1 MHGNMLTMPHPES
14 VKTTHDSV
22 ADAGGEAGAG
32 TSNAGQPAP
41 QRPVRAV
48 LVLFVVAI
56 VLLPLAFLLTLR
68 EIDSRQMRLGA
79 EEIARIVTGIRG
91 YYATNVVE
99 RLQASGGQAVLSERY
114 KEVHGGIPIPA
125 TLSIE
130 LGDLIDRSNP
140 ENRIAYRFVS
150 DYPFPQRRAER
161 PTLDDFQTQ
170 ALQAFRQGEGKVFSR
185 EGGGWTGQGFYRL
198 ATPVVMQAGCVAC
211 HNAHPDSPKRD
222 WKLGDVRGIQE
233 VEVSAVDAVK
243 LADFRYLAVY
253 MTFVLL
259 ISVYSVGLYRR
270 QAEAVRR
277 SNVDLA
283 ASRERELQASQQLR
297 EKVDELTLLGAVVD
311 GSTFG
316 VTIADARQP
325 DFPLVYANPAFYAM
339 TGLAPQQVIGHNC
352 RFLKG
357 PETDPAVSAALGAA
371 VREGRPWTAELL
383 NYRAD
388 GQTFWNRLTLFPVG
402 GSPGRPNHFVGYQID
417 ITAVRAAQAEREQ
430 MMAEIQESQKLESLG
445 VLVAGVAHEVNNP
458 LGIALTAATHMA
470 QSAQDILTELKAHK
484 LVQED
489 LEAFLEDERVAF
501 DLIVANLKR
510 AADLVRSFKDVAAD
524 QADEHRR
531 EVQAAQFLATLT
543 TSLAPVIKR
552 ARCQLEL
559 AVDGDFSMVVDTGA
573 FAQLVTN
580 LVVNATVHAFDP
592 TDTEAPRRF
601 QLAARQVP
609 GSADIELSVQDNGVG
624 IPAALADRI
633 FEPFFTTRRG
643 QGGTGLGLFVVHRIA
658 TQNLGGSIRLEAV
671 EPRGTRFVIRFP
683 ARLEQETRT

>member
-1 MHGNMLTMPHPES
+1 MQR
-14 VKTTHDSV
+14 V
-22 ADAGGEAGAG
+22 ALPGDASSPSDGSSAAHAGGLL
-32 TSNAGQPAP
+32 AP

-48 LVLFVVAI
+48 LALFALAI
-56 VLLPLAFLLTLR
+56 VLLPLAFFLTLR

-114 KEVHGGIPIPA
+114 REVHGGIPIPA

-140 ENRIAYRFVS
+140 QNRIAYRFVS
-150 DYPFPQRRAER
+150 DYPFPQRKAER
-161 PTLDDFQTQ
+161 PSLDDFQTQ
-170 ALQAFRQGEGKVFSR
+170 ALQAFRQGQTKVFSR
-185 EGGGWTGQGFYRL
+185 EGGGLMGQGSYRL

-211 HNAHPDSPKRD
+211 HNGHPESPKRD
-222 WKLGDVRGIQE
+222 WKLGDVRGLQE
-233 VEVSAVDAVK
+233 VEVSSVEAVQ

-253 MTFVLL
+253 MTFVLV

-270 QAEAVRR
+270 QAEVVRR

-283 ASRERELQASQQLR
+283 ASRERERQAALQLR

-339 TGLAPQQVIGHNC
+339 TGLSPEQVMGRNC

-357 PETDPAVSAALGAA
+357 PDTDPTVSAALGAA
-371 VREGRPWTAELL
+371 VREGRPWTAEVL

-402 GSPGRPNHFVGYQID
+402 GTPGRPNHFVGYQID
-417 ITAVRAAQAEREQ
+417 VTAVRAAQTEREQ
-430 MMAEIQESQKLESLG
+430 MMSEIQESQKLESLG

-470 QSAQDILTELKAHK
+470 QSAQDIMADLRAHR
-484 LVQED
+484 LVDED
-489 LEAFLEDERVAF
+489 LAAYLEDERVAF

-524 QADEHRR
+524 QAHEHRR
-531 EVQAAQFLATLT
+531 QVQAAQFLSTLT
-543 TSLAPVIKR
+543 TSLAPVVKR
-552 ARCQLEL
+552 ARCRLEL
-559 AVDGDFSMVVDTGA
+559 EVDGDFPMEVDTGA

-580 LVVNATVHAFDP
+580 LVVNATVHAF
-592 TDTEAPRRF
+592 EALEADRPRVIR
-601 QLAARQVP
+601 LTARQVP
-609 GSADIELSVQDNGVG
+609 DNQDIELCVQDNGVG
-624 IPAALADRI
+624 IAAALADRI

-643 QGGTGLGLFVVHRIA
+643 QGGTGLGLFVVHRIV
-658 TQNLGGSIRLEAV
+658 TQNLGGTIRLEAV
-671 EPRGTRFVIRFP
+671 QPHGTRFVMRF
-683 ARLEQETRT
+683 AQRLQKGVVA

>member
-1 MHGNMLTMPHPES
+1 MKGRTGAASHGNMTTMPDPE
-14 VKTTHDSV
+14 
-22 ADAGGEAGAG
+22 DALAPDRSASPGGAG
-32 TSNAGQPAP
+32 LRLPQ
-41 QRPVRAV
+41 QRPARIV
-48 LVLFVVAI
+48 LALFVVAI
-56 VLLPLAFLLTLR
+56 MLLPLAFLVTLR
-68 EIDSRQMRLGA
+68 QIDSRQMRLGA
-79 EEIARIVTGIRG
+79 EEIARIVTGIRS

-130 LGDLIDRSNP
+130 LGALIDHSNP
-140 ENRIAYRFVS
+140 QNRLAYRFVS
-150 DYPFPQRRAER
+150 DHPFPQRRAER
-161 PTLDDFQTQ
+161 PTLDAFQTE
-170 ALQAFRQGEGKVFSR
+170 ALQAFRQGQGSVFAR
-185 EGGGWTGQGFYRL
+185 ENGSWLGQVSYRL

-211 HNAHPDSPKRD
+211 HNAHPESPRRD
-222 WKLGDVRGIQE
+222 WTLGDVRGIQE
-233 VEVSAVDAVK
+233 IEVSSVEAVQ
-243 LADFRYLAVY
+243 LADFRYMGVY
-253 MTFVLL
+253 MAFVLV
-259 ISVYSVGLYRR
+259 ISMYSVGLYRR

-283 ASRERELQASQQLR
+283 VSRERERQASQQLR
-297 EKVDELTLLGAVVD
+297 EKVDELILLGAVVN

-325 DFPLVYANPAFYAM
+325 DYPLVYANPAFYAM
-339 TGLAPQQVIGHNC
+339 TGLAPEQVIGHNC

-357 PETDPAVSAALGAA
+357 PETDPAVSAALGTA
-371 VREGRPWTAELL
+371 VREGRPCTAELL

-388 GQTFWNRLTLFPVG
+388 GRSFWNRLTLFPVG
-402 GSPGRPNHFVGYQID
+402 GTPGRPNHFVGYQID

-470 QSAQDILTELKAHK
+470 QSAQDILAELKAHQ
-484 LVQED
+484 LVHEG
-489 LEAFLEDERVAF
+489 LEAFLEDEQVAF
-501 DLIVANLKR
+501 DLIVSNLKR

-524 QADEHRR
+524 QAHEHRR
-531 EVQAAQFLATLT
+531 EVRAAQFLSTLT
-543 TSLAPVIKR
+543 TSLAPVVKR
-552 ARCQLEL
+552 VRCQLDLDVE
-559 AVDGDFSMVVDTGA
+559 GDFPMVVDTGA

-580 LVVNATVHAFDP
+580 LVVNATVHAFDR
-592 TDTEAPRRF
+592 TDTAAPRRIE
-601 QLAARQVP
+601 LKARQVP
-609 GSADIELSVQDNGVG
+609 DSAEIELSVQDNGVG

-658 TQNLGGSIRLEAV
+658 TQNLQGSIRLEAV
-671 EPRGTRFVIRFP
+671 QPQGARFVIRFP
-683 ARLEQETRT
+683 DQLDQEPRT

>member
-1 MHGNMLTMPHPES
+1 MAP
-14 VKTTHDSV
+14 
-22 ADAGGEAGAG
+22 ADDASSPSDG
-32 TSNAGQPAP
+32 TSAAHVGGLLAQR
-41 QRPVRAV
+41 RPVRVV
-48 LVLFVVAI
+48 LALFALAI
-56 VLLPLAFLLTLR
+56 VLLPLAFFLTLR

-114 KEVHGGIPIPA
+114 REVHGGIPIPA

-140 ENRIAYRFVS
+140 QNRLAYRFVS
-150 DYPFPQRRAER
+150 DYPFPQRKAER
-161 PTLDDFQTQ
+161 PSLDDFQTE
-170 ALQAFRQGEGKVFSR
+170 ALQAFRQGQTKVFSR
-185 EGGGWTGQGFYRL
+185 EGGGLMGQGSYRL

-211 HNAHPDSPKRD
+211 HNAHPESPKRG
-222 WKLGDVRGIQE
+222 WKLGDVRGLQE
-233 VEVSAVDAVK
+233 VEVSSVEAVQ

-253 MTFVLL
+253 MTFVLV

-270 QAEAVRR
+270 QAEVVRR

-283 ASRERELQASQQLR
+283 ASRERERQAVLQLR

-339 TGLAPQQVIGHNC
+339 TGLSPEQVMGRNC

-357 PETDPAVSAALGAA
+357 PDTDPAVSAALGAA
-371 VREGRPWTAELL
+371 VREGRPWTAEVL

-402 GSPGRPNHFVGYQID
+402 GTAGRPNHFVGYQID
-417 ITAVRAAQAEREQ
+417 VTAVRAAQAEREQ
-430 MMAEIQESQKLESLG
+430 MMSEIQESQKLESLG

-470 QSAQDILTELKAHK
+470 QSAQDILTDLRSHR
-484 LVQED
+484 LVDED
-489 LEAFLEDERVAF
+489 LAAYLEDERVAF

-524 QADEHRR
+524 QAHEHRR
-531 EVQAAQFLATLT
+531 QVQAAQVLSTLT
-543 TSLAPVIKR
+543 TSLAPVVKR
-552 ARCQLEL
+552 ARCRLEL
-559 AVDGDFSMVVDTGA
+559 EVEGDFPMEVDTGA

-580 LVVNATVHAFDP
+580 LVVNATVHAF
-592 TDTEAPRRF
+592 EALEADRPRVIR
-601 QLAARQVP
+601 LTARQVP
-609 GSADIELSVQDNGVG
+609 ESPDIELCVQDNGVG
-624 IPAALADRI
+624 IAAALADRI

-643 QGGTGLGLFVVHRIA
+643 QGGTGLGLFVVHRIV

-671 EPRGTRFVIRFP
+671 QPHGTRFVMRF
-683 ARLEQETRT
+683 AQRLQKGVVA

>member
-1 MHGNMLTMPHPES
+1 MPTMPEPE
-14 VKTTHDSV
+14 
-22 ADAGGEAGAG
+22 DALTPDRSAVSAG
-32 TSNAGQPAP
+32 TGLGPPQ
-41 QRPVRAV
+41 QRPVRIV
-48 LVLFVVAI
+48 LALFVAAI
-56 VLLPLAFLLTLR
+56 LLLPLAFLMTLR
-68 EIDSRQMRLGA
+68 QIESRQMRLGA
-79 EEIARIVTGIRG
+79 EEIARIVTGIRS

-130 LGDLIDRSNP
+130 LGALIDHSNP
-140 ENRIAYRFVS
+140 QNRIAYRFVS

-161 PTLDDFQTQ
+161 PTLDAFQTE
-170 ALQAFRQGEGKVFSR
+170 ALQAFRRGQDSVFAR
-185 EGGGWTGQGFYRL
+185 ENGSWMGQASYRL

-211 HNAHPDSPKRD
+211 HNAHPESPRRD

-233 VEVSAVDAVK
+233 VEVSTVEAVT
-243 LADFRYLAVY
+243 LADFRYLGVY
-253 MTFVLL
+253 MAFVLV

-283 ASRERELQASQQLR
+283 ASRERERQASQQLR
-297 EKVDELTLLGAVVD
+297 EKVDELILLGAVVD

-325 DFPLVYANPAFYAM
+325 DYPLVYANPAFYAM
-339 TGLAPQQVIGHNC
+339 TGLAPEQVMGHNC

-371 VREGRPWTAELL
+371 VREGRPYTTELL

-388 GQTFWNRLTLFPVG
+388 GQSFWNRLTLFPVG

-470 QSAQDILTELKAHK
+470 QSAQDILAELKAHR
-484 LVQED
+484 LVHED

-501 DLIVANLKR
+501 DLIVGNLKR

-524 QADEHRR
+524 QAHEHRR
-531 EVQAAQFLATLT
+531 EVRAVQFLSTLT
-543 TSLAPVIKR
+543 TSLAPIVKR
-552 ARCQLEL
+552 ARCQLDLDVE
-559 AVDGDFSMVVDTGA
+559 GDFPMVVDTGA

-580 LVVNATVHAFDP
+580 LVVNATVHAFDR
-592 TDTEAPRRF
+592 TDTAATRRIE
-601 QLAARQVP
+601 LKARQVP
-609 GSADIELSVQDNGVG
+609 DSADIELSVQDNGVG
-624 IPAALADRI
+624 IPAGLAERI

-643 QGGTGLGLFVVHRIA
+643 QGGTGLGLFVVHRIV
-658 TQNLGGSIRLEAV
+658 TQNLQGSIRLEAV
-671 EPRGTRFVIRFP
+671 QPQGVRFVIRFP
-683 ARLEQETRT
+683 GQLEQETRA